1 MPRADE
7 LYVISKDM
15 SVRTLKDAVRPFKVL
30 PFPLPHVEETQDD
43 ALALSPSGTLEAG
56 VAYSASD
63 GSARSFALPTYTLQ
77 ETAGRYATSLKWLE
91 TTQPGG
97 AIARLTIGLS
107 RTLPVAPAGGSIEEI
122 AHEISARLVYA
133 VPVESAA
140 GDASESWLSIPLG
153 AVNRV
158 DEQASQLVLD
168 VNTKAEFDR
177 LWSAMTNPAAKGR
190 LELRCFATIGRRT
203 WRQVIP
209 DRVGL
214 LDQMS
219 LLNDRGVLL
228 THIVKPPP
236 LIQVE
241 PQRPPWRR
249 PPVRELRPDFR
260 RSVLT
265 EPASPLVINAAPM
278 RMRAVRTLDTAMMMR
293 DVATPLSVLAD
304 SPAVELTPVAS
315 RRALHD
321 VFRPEMAEAVQVSD
335 LLVDRK
341 RVLPIRAII
350 DKRGRPALIRINA
363 EAVQSV
369 PFGFD
374 VGLNAY
380 MFDVPGDLR
389 PVMTHVLLRAEFDAG
404 EGRPPVVYYQD
415 SAFPNH
421 YYYEPQEFRI
431 PRRDEAPYL
440 PALNIAFF
448 DVVQAP
454 DAGDGAIL
462 YRAHLA
468 YRAVPYLDGIVLA
481 RLRQSLEAGGGNAVL
496 SALVPEQATLRLRL
510 PDEAGSALVDVE
522 RPEAT
527 INLDDGIVDEVQL
540 TPEALA
546 AVITA
551 LQTGG
556 LTGQVEAS
564 LPGQAETSIPI
575 RLSLHDANGTI
586 LDRSYRGPVGDGRV
600 RITLR
605 NRIESPLRIG
615 ELLATPAGTGFAF
628 PETAPGLQI
637 ASGALADIDYRL
649 DPPGLVVTDIDPV
662 LRMTIDPDL
671 PALLPKI
678 MVNKGY
684 ASKTF
689 RISLSVDPIYFGQTM
704 PGDAQALAAVLVEFT
719 DDATVVL
726 DAAGSTDEI
735 DLRLPILGWLLK
747 QPESE
752 RYSYRVTNLL
762 GAGADVTG
770 TVGAWIEGS
779 GAGALAIV
787 PAGA

>member
-1 MPRADE
+1 
-7 LYVISKDM
+7 
-15 SVRTLKDAVRPFKVL
+15 
-30 PFPLPHVEETQDD
+30 
-43 ALALSPSGTLEAG
+43 
-56 VAYSASD
+56 
-63 GSARSFALPTYTLQ
+63 LQ

-380 MFDVPGDLR
+380 MFDVPGVRCRRGAPAGGLL
-389 PVMTHVLLRAEFDAG
+389 PGLGLPQSLLLRAAG
-404 EGRPPVVYYQD
+404 IPHPTSRRGAL
-415 SAFPNH
+415 SARSQHRLLRRGAGSRCRRRRNPL
-421 YYYEPQEFRI
+421 PGASGL
-431 PRRDEAPYL
+431 PRR
-440 PALNIAFF
+440 ALSRRHR
-448 DVVQAP
+448 
-454 DAGDGAIL
+454 AG
-462 YRAHLA
+462 
-468 YRAVPYLDGIVLA
+468 
-481 RLRQSLEAGGGNAVL
+481 
-496 SALVPEQATLRLRL
+496 
-510 PDEAGSALVDVE
+510 
-522 RPEAT
+522 
-527 INLDDGIVDEVQL
+527 
-540 TPEALA
+540 
-546 AVITA
+546 
-551 LQTGG
+551 
-556 LTGQVEAS
+556 
-564 LPGQAETSIPI
+564 
-575 RLSLHDANGTI
+575 
-586 LDRSYRGPVGDGRV
+586 
-600 RITLR
+600 
-605 NRIESPLRIG
+605 
-615 ELLATPAGTGFAF
+615 
-628 PETAPGLQI
+628 
-637 ASGALADIDYRL
+637 
-649 DPPGLVVTDIDPV
+649 
-662 LRMTIDPDL
+662 
-671 PALLPKI
+671 
-678 MVNKGY
+678 
-684 ASKTF
+684 
-689 RISLSVDPIYFGQTM
+689 
-704 PGDAQALAAVLVEFT
+704 
-719 DDATVVL
+719 
-726 DAAGSTDEI
+726 
-735 DLRLPILGWLLK
+735 
-747 QPESE
+747 
-752 RYSYRVTNLL
+752 
-762 GAGADVTG
+762 
-770 TVGAWIEGS
+770 
-779 GAGALAIV
+779 
-787 PAGA
+787 

>member
-15 SVRTLKDAVRPFKVL
+15 SVRTLKDAVRPFKPL

-56 VAYSASD
+56 VAYPASD

-91 TTQPGG
+91 NAEPGG
-97 AIARLTIGLS
+97 AIARLAIGLS
-107 RTLPVAPAGGSIEEI
+107 RALPAAPAGGSIEEI
-122 AHEISARLVYA
+122 AHEVSARLVYA
-133 VPVESAA
+133 VPVGSAG
-140 GDASESWLSIPLG
+140 GDAGESWLSIPVG

-158 DEQASQLVLD
+158 DEQASQLALD

-177 LWSAMTNPAAKGR
+177 LWSAMTDPAAKGR

-228 THIVKPPP
+228 THMVKPPP
-236 LIQVE
+236 LVQVE
-241 PQRPPWRR
+241 PQRPPRRR

-260 RSVLT
+260 RSVLV
-265 EPASPLVINAAPM
+265 EPVSPLILDAAPM
-278 RMRAVRTLDTAMMMR
+278 RLRAVRTFDTAMMLR
-293 DVATPLSVLAD
+293 DVGTPLSVLAD
-304 SPAVELTPVAS
+304 RPVSELTPVAS
-315 RRALHD
+315 RRALHGA
-321 VFRPEMAEAVQVSD
+321 FRPELTEAVQVSD

-350 DKRGRPALIRINA
+350 DKKGRPALIRINA

-389 PVMTHVLLRAEFDAG
+389 PTMTHVLLRAEFDAG

-468 YRAVPYLDGIVLA
+468 YRAVPYLDRVVLA
-481 RLRQSLEAGGGNAVL
+481 RLRQSLQAAGGSAVL

-510 PDEAGSALVDVE
+510 PDEAGSAFVDVE
-522 RPEAT
+522 RPDAT
-527 INLDDGIVDEVQL
+527 ISLDDGIVDEVQL

-546 AVITA
+546 AVIA
-551 LQTGG
+551 AFQTGG
-556 LTGQVEAS
+556 LTGQVKAS
-564 LPGQAETSIPI
+564 LPGQADTSIPI

-586 LDRSYRGPVGDGRV
+586 VERSYRGPVSDGRV

-615 ELLATPAGTGFAF
+615 EFLATPAGTGFAF

-671 PALLPKI
+671 PALLPKM

-689 RISLSVDPIYFGQTM
+689 RISLSVDPIYFGQVM
-704 PGDAQALAAVLVEFT
+704 PGDAQALTAVLVEFA

-726 DAAGSTDEI
+726 DAAGPADEI

-747 QPESE
+747 QPDSE

-762 GAGADVTG
+762 GPGADVTG
-770 TVGAWIEGS
+770 GIGAWIEGS
-779 GAGALAIV
+779 GAGVLAIV

>member
-1 MPRADE
+1 
-7 LYVISKDM
+7 
-15 SVRTLKDAVRPFKVL
+15 
-30 PFPLPHVEETQDD
+30 
-43 ALALSPSGTLEAG
+43 
-56 VAYSASD
+56 
-63 GSARSFALPTYTLQ
+63 
-77 ETAGRYATSLKWLE
+77 
-91 TTQPGG
+91 
-97 AIARLTIGLS
+97 
-107 RTLPVAPAGGSIEEI
+107 
-122 AHEISARLVYA
+122 
-133 VPVESAA
+133 
-140 GDASESWLSIPLG
+140 
-153 AVNRV
+153 
-158 DEQASQLVLD
+158 
-168 VNTKAEFDR
+168 
-177 LWSAMTNPAAKGR
+177 
-190 LELRCFATIGRRT
+190 
-203 WRQVIP
+203 
-209 DRVGL
+209 
-214 LDQMS
+214 
-219 LLNDRGVLL
+219 
-228 THIVKPPP
+228 
-236 LIQVE
+236 
-241 PQRPPWRR
+241 
-249 PPVRELRPDFR
+249 
-260 RSVLT
+260 
-265 EPASPLVINAAPM
+265 
-278 RMRAVRTLDTAMMMR
+278 
-293 DVATPLSVLAD
+293 
-304 SPAVELTPVAS
+304 LTPVAS
-315 RRALHD
+315 RRALHGA
-321 VFRPEMAEAVQVSD
+321 FRPELTEAVQVSD

-350 DKRGRPALIRINA
+350 DKKGRPVLIRINA

-389 PVMTHVLLRAEFDAG
+389 PTMTHVLLRAEFDAG

-454 DAGDGAIL
+454 DSGDGAIL

-468 YRAVPYLDGIVLA
+468 YRAVPYLDRVVLA
-481 RLRQSLEAGGGNAVL
+481 RLRQSLQAAGGSAVL

-510 PDEAGSALVDVE
+510 PDEAGSAFVDVE
-522 RPEAT
+522 RPDAT
-527 INLDDGIVDEVQL
+527 ISLDDGIVDEVQL

-546 AVITA
+546 AVIAA
-551 LQTGG
+551 LQGGG
-556 LTGQVEAS
+556 LTGQVKAS
-564 LPGQAETSIPI
+564 LPGQADTSIPI

-586 LDRSYRGPVGDGRV
+586 LERSYRGPVSDGRV

-615 ELLATPAGTGFAF
+615 EFLATPAGTGFAF

-671 PALLPKI
+671 PVLLPKM

-689 RISLSVDPIYFGQTM
+689 KISLSVDPIYFGQVM
-704 PGDAQALAAVLVEFT
+704 PGDAQALTAVLVEFA

-726 DAAGSTDEI
+726 DAAGPADEI

-747 QPESE
+747 QPDSE

-762 GAGADVTG
+762 GPGADVTG
-770 TVGAWIEGS
+770 SIGAWIEGS
-779 GAGALAIV
+779 GAGVLAIV